1 MEDNLSPKI
10 ANLFVCEKCDYKCSK
25 PCDFV
30 KHNLTL
36 KHKKDD
42 AEDILDDAKVATKYF
57 CECGKEYKHRQG
69 LWKHKKKCPDIINKL
84 NEVSNDAVQ
93 NNQITP
99 ELIMSI
105 LHQNNEFQQM
115 LIEQNKTII
124 ELSKNSS
131 MTNCNNTTNSN
142 NKSFNLNFFLNETC
156 KDAMNIMDFVN
167 SIKIQLTDLENFG
180 NLGYVQ
186 GISKII
192 VNNLNLLDET
202 KRPVHCADSK
212 REVMYIK
219 DEDKWEKENEDKTK
233 MRKMIK
239 YVTHKN
245 TKLFKEFKEKYPGCE
260 KSDSKY
266 SDQYDKLIVEA
277 FGGKGDNDIEKE
289 DKIIRNIAKKVIIDK
304 DKIL

>member
-219 DEDKWEKENEDKTK
+219 DDNKWEKENEDKAK

-277 FGGKGDNDIEKE
+277 FGGKGNNDIEKE
-289 DKIIRNIAKKVIIDK
+289 DKIIRNIAKKVTIDK
-304 DKIL
+304 NM